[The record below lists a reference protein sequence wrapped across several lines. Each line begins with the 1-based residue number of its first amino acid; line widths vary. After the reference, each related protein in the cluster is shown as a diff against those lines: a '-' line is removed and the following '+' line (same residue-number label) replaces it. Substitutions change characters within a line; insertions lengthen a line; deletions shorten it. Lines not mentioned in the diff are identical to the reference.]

1 MNNIKIS
8 GLPESTSPNIS
19 GFTTVLDGNTTY
31 KTSLQS
37 LKNTIGGYLSV
48 QETSISFIN
57 GSIWGTADLTPFI
70 DLHGDDNYYEITL
83 PWTVTFLG
91 QQYDKVYLGSNSY
104 LTFGAGSGIYNPIY
118 PGRIPVPAIF
128 VGAGDNGISNYY
140 TGTILNGN
148 QTEFRIRYEGWN
160 ETNGNVTAY
169 TQVWEAV
176 FVSGVTDEIRII
188 MGQTL
193 RNPGGT
199 WGLSDGSR
207 WIEEFNGL
215 PFFDA
220 KRNST
225 YNGLLISPIST
236 ADTNEL
242 KITGPG
248 VTTDVNGDVVYVNI
262 DPLGQAGI
270 GVSYDISIDGGSII
284 ASKRFNLLL
293 TTGENGSSINIQPN
307 GDVNIQPKSIPTGID
322 PTDGWDINL
331 STPDGSDSGD
341 GYSVR
346 RGGDVTVNTGNGIHN
361 GRNGRMNINCD
372 IEHSGVINGVKK
384 YTALLTQNSVTITGG
399 TLTIGEKYVIT
410 DYNCCDDF
418 TNVAQVLSGSTI
430 NQNGCI
436 FIATGTTP
444 TSWFSG
450 STLTIVSLSA
460 PIATVLENT
469 LGFTPQWEYITTGI
483 YGFSEPGAFP
493 ITKTFVYTP
502 ISFNNITGPALKI
515 YDNTSFPNSF
525 VIFSDFIGNGDN
537 SFHYTPLEIKVY
549 P

>member
-31 KTSLQS
+31 KTSLQT

-48 QETSISFIN
+48 QETCISFIN
-57 GSIWGTADLTPFI
+57 GNIWGTADLTPFI
-70 DLHGDDNYYEITL
+70 DLDDDDNYYEITL

-104 LTFGAGSGIYNPIY
+104 LTFSAGSNSFDPIY
-118 PGRIPVPAIF
+118 PGIIPVPAIF

-140 TGTILNGN
+140 TGTILNAN

-160 ETNGNVTAY
+160 ETDGNVTAY

-176 FVSGVTDEIRII
+176 FVSGVTDEIKII

-220 KRNST
+220 KRDST

-236 ADTNEL
+236 ANTNEL

-248 VTTDVNGDVVYVNI
+248 ITTDVDGDVVYVNV

-270 GVSYDISIDGGSII
+270 GVGYNGGFDRESII
-284 ASKRFNLLL
+284 ASKRFNLTL
-293 TTGENGSSINIQPN
+293 TTGENGNDINLVPN
-307 GDVNIQPKSIPTGID
+307 GDVNIQPKLIPTGID
-322 PTDGWDINL
+322 PTDGWGINL
-331 STPDGSDSGD
+331 TTPNGSDSGD

-346 RGGDVTVNTGNGIHN
+346 RGGDVTVDTGSGIHG
-361 GRNGRMNINCD
+361 GRKGRMNIYCD

-384 YTALLTQNSVTITGG
+384 YTALLTQNSETITGG

-410 DYNCCDDF
+410 NYNCCDDF
-418 TNVAQVLSGSTI
+418 TNIAQVLGGTI
-430 NQNGCI
+430 NENGCV

-444 TSWFSG
+444 TNWFSG

-460 PIATVLENT
+460 PVATVLENT
-469 LGFTPQWEYITTGI
+469 LGFTPQWEYIEQGV
-483 YGFSEPGAFP
+483 YGFTQEDAFP
-493 ITKTFVYTP
+493 IDKTFVYTP
-502 ISFNNITGPALKI
+502 ISFNNITGPGIKI
-515 YDNTSFPNSF
+515 YDNTTFPNSF
-525 VIFSDFIGNGDN
+525 VIFTNFIGNVDN
-537 SFHYTPLEIKVY
+537 TFYYTPLEIKVY